1 MNIAGIELRYLTS
14 SLNEKTAGYYVSNI
28 YGVSRQSLLLKL
40 HHPDK
45 PDIMLMFSTMGL
57 WESAVRIGQIEP
69 NRLLARLRRD
79 LARLRVE
86 AVEQPGTERMAY
98 VRFGGFGRK
107 RVLAGEFFGDGN
119 IVLCD
124 GDMKILA
131 LLHSLEVRHRR
142 LSVGLEYAPPP
153 PNSADV
159 LAVTGGQLGEALRG
173 AGGAGTGGSRLQ
185 ADRWLGRTLGL
196 PARYVGRI
204 LEAARVDPAIPCSGL
219 SEANIDAMAESTRKI
234 AGDVAAG
241 RHDPALVLP
250 GKPGNGGA
258 EVHPIVLT
266 SEAENVDSDR
276 RTPLGTFEEGLD
288 RLFTEQILEAGR
300 AGQSRGSDSRIGE
313 LRAQI
318 KDQTDAAAAVRERAA
333 RISALAGALQATAPS
348 ARSLSDPA
356 AAGVLAGHGAE
367 RLSDRGAPVVA
378 VAGVRIAVDPAASL
392 HSTASR
398 LYDEAKRQSAAA
410 PRIEAL
416 RRKAEKR
423 LAELQDRSEAE
434 RQSVTFTEVRKKA
447 WYERYRWFFTT
458 GGLLAVG
465 GRDSSSNSSI
475 IRKHLEPGDAVFHA
489 EVGGSPF
496 FVLKGAL
503 AEGQAA
509 QMHQHRQ
516 QGRRHRLSHRQDQ
529 PRDAV
534 AAAASVQASIEEV
547 AHATVCFS
555 RAWRE
560 AMYGLSAYWIEP
572 GQVKKSAPS
581 GQFLPKGSFTIE
593 GRRNFVRVPALRL
606 AVGLAPAG
614 GGRGGTAL
622 ACGPPQAVREFCT
635 AYAVVEPGASSTSD
649 AAKRLR
655 GEFARLDE
663 AAATALPLDEYVR
676 VLPAG
681 KTRVAG
687 AERGRAAGDAADAAA
702 GPDADADIG
711 GEPPA

>member
-1 MNIAGIELRYLTS
+1 MNIAGIELRYLAS
-14 SLNEKTAGYYVSNI
+14 SLNERTTGYYVSNI

-98 VRFGGFGRK
+98 VRFGGFGRE

-131 LLHSLEVRHRR
+131 LLHSLEVRHRK
-142 LSVGLEYAPPP
+142 LAVGLEYAPPP

-159 LAVTGGQLGEALRG
+159 LAITGGQLAEALRS
-173 AGGAGTGGSRLQ
+173 AGGAGGGSRLQ

-196 PARYVGRI
+196 PARYVGRM
-204 LEAARVDPAIPCSGL
+204 LELAEIDPAAPCSGL
-219 SEANIDAMAESTRKI
+219 SDASLDAIAESVRRI

-241 RHDPALVLP
+241 RHDPAVVAP
-250 GKPGNGGA
+250 GGTGSGGA
-258 EVHPIVLT
+258 EVHPVVL
-266 SEAENVDSDR
+266 SGKPEAEGNL

-300 AGQSRGSDSRIGE
+300 VGQSSGSDSRIGE

-333 RISALAGALQATAPS
+333 RISSLAGALQATAAS
-348 ARSLSDPA
+348 ARTLSDPA
-356 AAGVLAGHGAE
+356 AAGILAGHGAE
-367 RLSDRGAPVVA
+367 RLSDRGAPVVQ

-416 RRKAEKR
+416 RKKAERR

-503 AEGQAA
+503 AQGRPA
-509 QMHQHRQ
+509 QPQQ
-516 QGRRHRLSHRQDQ
+516 QGRRHHREEQ
-529 PRDAV
+529 PRDAAAATAA
-534 AAAASVQASIEEV
+534 AAAASAQASIEEA

-560 AMYGLSAYWIEP
+560 AMYGLSAYWVEP
-572 GQVKKSAPS
+572 EQVKKSAPS

-606 AVGLAPAG
+606 AVGIAPAG
-614 GGRGGTAL
+614 DGRGGLAL

-635 AYAVVEPGASSTSD
+635 AYAVVEPGPSSASD

-655 GEFARLDE
+655 GELARLDE

-681 KTRVAG
+681 KTRVAR
-687 AERGRAAGDAADAAA
+687 AERGRADAAA
-702 GPDADADIG
+702 VDAVDDAAADPDVG
-711 GEPPA
+711 SGSVPPA

>member
-1 MNIAGIELRYLTS
+1 MNIAGIELRYLAS
-14 SLNEKTAGYYVSNI
+14 SLDRKTKGYYVSNI

-40 HHPDK
+40 HHPES

-98 VRFGGFGRK
+98 LRLGGFGRE
-107 RVLAGEFFGDGN
+107 RVLVGEFFGDGN

-124 GDMKILA
+124 GGMKILA

-142 LSVGLEYAPPP
+142 LAVGLEYAPPP

-159 LAVTGGQLGEALRG
+159 LAITGGQLGEALRNSGAG
-173 AGGAGTGGSRLQ
+173 AGGGRTPQ

-196 PARYVGRI
+196 PARYVGRM
-204 LEAARVDPAIPCSGL
+204 LDAAGIDAAAPCSDLSGAGL
-219 SEANIDAMAESTRKI
+219 DGIAASVRRI
-234 AGDVAAG
+234 AGDVASG
-241 RHDPALVLP
+241 RHEPALVLP
-250 GKPGNGGA
+250 DSEEGGDA
-258 EVHPIVLT
+258 EVHPVTLSGET
-266 SEAENVDSDR
+266 KGGAFR
-276 RTPLGTFEEGLD
+276 RTPLATFEEGLD
-288 RLFTEQILEAGR
+288 KLFTEQILEAGR

-318 KDQTDAAAAVRERAA
+318 DDQTAAAAAVRERAA
-333 RISALAGALQATAPS
+333 GISALAGALQAAAAS

-356 AAGVLAGHGAE
+356 AAGVLAAHGAE

-378 VAGVRIAVDPAASL
+378 VAGLRIAVDPSASL

-416 RRKAEKR
+416 RRKAEKK
-423 LAELQDRSEAE
+423 LAGLQGRSEAE
-434 RQSVTFTEVRKKA
+434 RRSVTFAEVRKKA

-475 IRKHLEPGDAVFHA
+475 IRRHLEPGDAVFHA

-503 AEGQAA
+503 A
-509 QMHQHRQ
+509 Q
-516 QGRRHRLSHRQDQ
+516 QQRGRRHQHQHQL
-529 PRDAV
+529 PRDA
-534 AAAASVQASIEEV
+534 AAAAAAAAAAVQPSIEET

-560 AMYGLSAYWIEP
+560 AMYGLSAYWVEP
-572 GQVKKSAPS
+572 EQVKKSAPS
-581 GQFLPKGSFTIE
+581 GQFLPKGSFTIG

-606 AVGLAPAG
+606 AVGIAPPG
-614 GGRGGTAL
+614 GGRGGPAL

-635 AYAVVEPGASSTSD
+635 VYAAVEPGQMGASD

-655 GEFARLDE
+655 GELARLDE
-663 AAATALPLDEYVR
+663 EAAAALPLDEYVR

-681 KTRVAG
+681 RTRVAG
-687 AERGRAAGDAADAAA
+687 AERGRADSAAADSAAEPHIDPAA
-702 GPDADADIG
+702 GIAATAPS
-711 GEPPA
+711 

>member
-14 SLNEKTAGYYVSNI
+14 SLNEKTTGYYVSNI

-98 VRFGGFGRK
+98 VRFGGFGRE

-131 LLHSLEVRHRR
+131 LLHSLEVRHRK
-142 LSVGLEYAPPP
+142 LAVGLEYAPPP

-159 LAVTGGQLGEALRG
+159 LAITGGQLGEALRD
-173 AGGAGTGGSRLQ
+173 AGGAGGGSRLR

-196 PARYVGRI
+196 PARYVGRMLNLAEI
-204 LEAARVDPAIPCSGL
+204 DPAVPCSGL
-219 SEANIDAMAESTRKI
+219 SEASLDAIAESVRKI

-241 RHDPALVLP
+241 RHDPAVVAS
-250 GKPGNGGA
+250 GGTGSGGA
-258 EVHPIVLT
+258 EVHPVVL
-266 SEAENVDSDR
+266 SGKPEAEGNL

-300 AGQSRGSDSRIGE
+300 AGQSSGSDSRIGE

-318 KDQTDAAAAVRERAA
+318 KDQTDAVAAVRERAS
-333 RISALAGALQATAPS
+333 RISSLAGALQATAAS

-356 AAGVLAGHGAE
+356 AASVLAGHGAE
-367 RLSDRGAPVVA
+367 RISDRGSPIIQ

-416 RRKAEKR
+416 RKKAERR

-434 RQSVTFTEVRKKA
+434 RESVTFTEVRKKA

-458 GGLLAVG
+458 GGLLAIG

-503 AEGQAA
+503 AQGSQA
-509 QMHQHRQ
+509 QRPQQ
-516 QGRRHRLSHRQDQ
+516 QGRGRHREQQ
-529 PRDAV
+529 PHDVGAATAV
-534 AAAASVQASIEEV
+534 AAAASAQASIEEA

-560 AMYGLSAYWIEP
+560 AMYGLSAYWVEP
-572 GQVKKSAPS
+572 EQVKKSAPS

-614 GGRGGTAL
+614 DGRGGPAL

-635 AYAVVEPGASSTSD
+635 AYAVVEPGASSASD

-655 GEFARLDE
+655 GELARLDE

-681 KTRVAG
+681 KTRVAR
-687 AERGRAAGDAADAAA
+687 AERGRADTTAIVDMADTAAESDV
-702 GPDADADIG
+702 DG
-711 GEPPA
+711 GGPPA